1 MNCLTLNMKA
11 LWSFETWDTI
21 HTQLTRQQTRKAL
34 SSSSSSPN
42 YNQFHCWLSVFHAS
56 DSLTYTNMKALW
68 SFETWDTIHTQLT
81 RQHHIPGE
89 LYLQVLPPQ
98 IITSFIAGYQYF
110 MLQIHWLIQMT
121 FQQPISLNILSCY
134 QTLTSNFFR
143 KLHDICNLLNHCEA
157 SKIIH
162 NLKPNFMPTWIHEG
176 TFHQIPGHFCEKWYN
191 LLCWIVSE
199 MLSRHWKHHSP

>member
-1 MNCLTLNMKA
+1 MLDLRFPRWHLVRIIQNSYSSWTAWLWIWRPCDPLKHETQFILN
-11 LWSFETWDTI
+11 W
-21 HTQLTRQQTRKAL
+21 Q
-34 SSSSSSPN
+34 
-42 YNQFHCWLSVFHAS
+42 
-56 DSLTYTNMKALW
+56 DSK
-68 SFETWDTIHTQLT
+68 
-81 RQHHIPGE
+81 PGK